1 MKRFTPLLA
10 AAALAAAGAL
20 AGTAHASAATCPTQE
35 SFFGTITRVSGN
47 MLNVT
52 TENGHG
58 AIVRVDSGARINA
71 NGFALRSGTFLGAY
85 GCVTPN
91 GVFHASELTLSGS
104 ASAYHETLSGVVD
117 RVQSGRLI
125 VRQNGHGY
133 GSWYVPDAEDFS
145 RGQTVT
151 GVGMIA
157 RSGEFYPQTVNGRSV
172 AFDADNDSNAAAATR
187 ASRTITLTGV
197 VQRVRAG
204 SLLMWEP
211 AQNHSGT
218 WVVSGASRF
227 RVGQRLVG
235 TGTEDTSGRF
245 YPASIQ
251 VR

>member
-10 AAALAAAGAL
+10 AAALAAGGAL

-35 SFFGTITRVSGN
+35 SFFGTITRVNGN

-52 TENGHG
+52 TESGHG
-58 AIVRVDSGARINA
+58 ALVRVDSGAKVNA
-71 NGFALRSGTFLGAY
+71 NGFPLRAGTFLGAF

-91 GVFHASELTLSGS
+91 GIFHASELTFSGS
-104 ASAYHETLSGVVD
+104 AATYHETLSGVVD
-117 RVQSGRLI
+117 RVEKGRLI

-151 GVGMIA
+151 GVGMLA
-157 RSGEFYPQTVNGRSV
+157 RNGEFYPQTVNGRSV
-172 AFDADNDSNAAAATR
+172 AFDADTDTATAAP
-187 ASRTITLTGV
+187 ASHTITLTGV
-197 VQRVRAG
+197 VQRVRPG

-218 WVVSGASRF
+218 WIVSGASRF
-227 RVGQRLVG
+227 RVGQRLVA
-235 TGTEDTSGRF
+235 TGTEDRFGRF